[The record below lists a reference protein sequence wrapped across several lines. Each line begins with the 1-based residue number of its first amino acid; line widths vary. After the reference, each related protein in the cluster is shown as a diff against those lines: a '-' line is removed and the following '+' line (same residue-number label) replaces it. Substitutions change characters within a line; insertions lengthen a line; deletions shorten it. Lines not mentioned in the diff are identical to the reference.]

1 MPNVFVVDGISMSSA
16 NSQKI
21 LLLGGSGYV
30 GTAFQSYL
38 NGRGLAFRNVSR
50 AEVDY
55 SRKDELVRLLESE
68 KPSFLINAAG
78 YTGKPNVDACE
89 LHKAETL
96 QGNGVLPGIIRE
108 ACEEVGLPWGHV
120 SSGCIFSGRH
130 ESGRGFDEVDEPNFS
145 FRNGPCSF
153 YSGTKALGEEV
164 LAGAENC
171 YIWRL
176 RIPFDETVS
185 PRSYLVKVMA
195 YARLLEA
202 ENSISHLGEYVRAC
216 FELWEKGAAPGT
228 YNVTQ
233 PGSVKTSQV
242 VQWIQEEGERRKAA
256 GEPNPFPEDFSFF
269 ESEEEFMQIAA
280 KTPRSNCVMDTGKI
294 VAAGIELTSA
304 EEAVKRSLRA
314 IEVPSGHQFRK

>member
-1 MPNVFVVDGISMSSA
+1 MTSG

-30 GTAFQSYL
+30 GGAFQAYL
-38 NGRGLAFRNVSR
+38 SARNIPFRNVSR
-50 AEVDY
+50 AEVNY
-55 SRKDELVRLLESE
+55 SCKDTLVQLLKDE

-96 QGNGVLPGIIRE
+96 QGNAVLPGIIRE
-108 ACEEVGLPWGHV
+108 ACEDQGVTWGHV

-130 ESGRGFDEVDEPNFS
+130 PSGRGFDEVDRPNFS
-145 FRNGPCSF
+145 FRHGPCSF
-153 YSGTKALGEEV
+153 YSGTKALGEEI

-171 YIWRL
+171 YVWRL

-216 FELWEKGAAPGT
+216 FELWEKNAEPGV

-233 PGSVKTSQV
+233 PGAIYTSQV
-242 VQWIQEEGERRKAA
+242 VKWIQDEGERRKSE
-256 GEPNPFPEDFSFF
+256 GLPNPFPENFDFFS
-269 ESEEEFMQIAA
+269 SEKEFMEVAA
-280 KTPRSNCVMDTGKI
+280 NTPRSNCVMETAKI
-294 VAAGIELTSA
+294 RAAGIELTPA
-304 EEAVKRSLRA
+304 EEMVKRTLRA
-314 IEVPSGHQFRK
+314 IEVPEGHAFRR

>member
-1 MPNVFVVDGISMSSA
+1 MSSG
-16 NSQKI
+16 NTQKI

-30 GTAFQSYL
+30 GKAFQAYL
-38 NGRGLAFRNVSR
+38 AGRNIPFRNVSR
-50 AEVDY
+50 SEIDY
-55 SRKDELVRLLESE
+55 SRKESLIGLLAEE

-96 QGNGVLPGIIRE
+96 QGNAVLPGTIRE
-108 ACEEVGLPWGHV
+108 ACEDQGVTWGHV

-130 ESGRGFDEVDEPNFS
+130 PSGRGFDEVDEPNFS

-164 LAGAENC
+164 LSGAANC

-176 RIPFDETVS
+176 RIPFDETIS

-216 FELWEKGAAPGT
+216 FELWEKGATPGV

-233 PGSVKTSQV
+233 PGAIKTSQV
-242 VQWIQEEGERRKAA
+242 VQWIREEGERRKAA
-256 GEPNPFPEDFSFF
+256 GQSNPFPEDFEFF
-269 ESEEEFMQIAA
+269 DSEEEFMRVAA
-280 KTPRSNCVMDTGKI
+280 KTPRSNCVMETGKLL
-294 VAAGIELTSA
+294 AAGVEMTSA
-304 EEAVKRSLRA
+304 EEAVKRSLRR
-314 IEVPSGHQFRK
+314 IEVPADHRFRR